1 MDIYKILA
9 VGLGGFLGSVS
20 RYITVKSVDEKLNAV
35 FPYGTLAV
43 NIIGSLLLGIIYTL
57 ALKKAGVTENWK
69 LFLGAG
75 FCGGF
80 TTFSAFAW
88 ENFSLFQQKFIGTSL
103 LYMSASLVLGIL
115 ALAVGVWI
123 GRFL

>member
-9 VGLGGFLGSVS
+9 VGIGGFLGSVA
-20 RYITVKSVDEKLNAV
+20 RYITVKAVDDKLNAV
-35 FPYGTLAV
+35 FPYGTFTV
-43 NIIGSLLLGIIYTL
+43 NVVGSLLLGIIYTL
-57 ALKKAGVTENWK
+57 ALRKAGVTENWR

-88 ENFSLFQQKFIGTSL
+88 ENFSLIQQKFIGTSL
-103 LYMSASLVLGIL
+103 LYASASVLIGL
-115 ALAVGVWI
+115 FALAVGVWI

>member
-20 RYITVKSVDEKLNAV
+20 RYITVKSVDEKLNAI
-35 FPYGTLAV
+35 FPYGTLTV

-103 LYMSASLVLGIL
+103 LYMLASLVLGIL

>member
-9 VGLGGFLGSVS
+9 IGLGGFLGSIA
-20 RYITVKSVDEKLNAV
+20 RYMTVKSVDEKLNAV

-43 NIIGSLLLGIIYTL
+43 NVIGSFLLGILYTL
-57 ALKKAGVTENWK
+57 VLRKAGITENWR

-88 ENFSLFQQKFIGTSL
+88 ENFNLIQQRFIGTSIA
-103 LYMSASLVLGIL
+103 YMSVSLAAGLF
-115 ALAVGVWI
+115 ALVVGVWI

>member
-1 MDIYKILA
+1 M
-9 VGLGGFLGSVS
+9 GGFLGSVA

-35 FPYGTLAV
+35 FPYGTLSV
-43 NIIGSLLLGIIYTL
+43 NVIGSFLLGVIYML
-57 ALKKAGVTENWK
+57 ALRKAGVTETWH

-80 TTFSAFAW
+80 TTFSAFAL
-88 ENFSLFQQKFIGTSL
+88 ENFMLIQQKFIGTSL
-103 LYMSASLVLGIL
+103 IYSSVSLVTGLF
-115 ALAVGVWI
+115 ALIVGVWI